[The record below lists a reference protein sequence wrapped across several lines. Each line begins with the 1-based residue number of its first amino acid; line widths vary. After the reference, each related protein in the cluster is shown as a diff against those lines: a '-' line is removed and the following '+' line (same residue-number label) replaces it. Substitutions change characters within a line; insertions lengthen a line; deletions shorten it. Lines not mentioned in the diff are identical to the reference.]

1 MVPSTIS
8 FFPSI
13 INCKRPA
20 KTPLMEQDAFF
31 YFGEEGIV
39 ENLTKYRRGGLHPVH
54 LGDLLLKPDT
64 CKSDGAIR
72 LRYRIS
78 QNLGLVPSPSDT
90 HAVQWEGWVILEQRG
105 RHLGHWLHRTFHCT
119 AIIAE

>member
-13 INCKRPA
+13 INYKRPA

-54 LGDLLLKPDT
+54 LGDVLPKPGT

-72 LRYRIS
+72 PLDRIS
-78 QNLGLVPSPSDT
+78 QKLGFGAFSIRYICCPM
-90 HAVQWEGWVILEQRG
+90 GG
-105 RHLGHWLHRTFHCT
+105 LGHPGPERQTSGPLAASYVLLYCHNC
-119 AIIAE
+119 